1 MYRDWVILFCKALR
15 VTRNKGQHY
24 WTAAVAFRKEEYRA
38 AHHVEKMGFQYY
50 LPEIRE
56 EGSKSRNLL
65 FPGYIFVRLLD
76 GWHSLLHQPGIA
88 RIFLHNEKPVPVRE
102 SDIKKLKSFEDPDGF
117 IKFPRRVRVGMMARI
132 RESLGAM
139 AGQRCRVVALK
150 DQNRCVALVSIM
162 GRDVRTVLN
171 EEALDVVA

>member
-1 MYRDWVILFCKALR
+1 
-15 VTRNKGQHY
+15 
-24 WTAAVAFRKEEYRA
+24 VAFRKEEYRA
-38 AHHVEKMGFQYY
+38 AHHIERLGFQYY

-56 EGSKSRNLL
+56 EKSKARGLL

-76 GWHSLLHQPGIA
+76 SWQHLLHQPGIA